1 MLFKLLILA
10 AVVYL
15 AIGVALAAFCIH
27 MSYHEAAVGFG
38 DSEDA
43 KAQRVLES
51 RIGFFGYLFLVVSWP
66 LALLISF
73 MPKPQDAHAKADSA
87 APAAAPSAAQEAAQ
101 KNA

>member
-10 AVVYL
+10 AVAYL
-15 AIGVALAAFCIH
+15 AVGVALAAFCIH

-51 RIGFFGYLFLVVSWP
+51 KAGFFGYLFLVVAWP
-66 LALLISF
+66 VALLISL
-73 MPKPQDAHAKADSA
+73 MPKPGGNA
-87 APAAAPSAAQEAAQ
+87 ATEAPPAATQEAARE
-101 KNA
+101 NA

>member
-51 RIGFFGYLFLVVSWP
+51 KAGFFGYLFLVVAWP

-73 MPKPQDAHAKADSA
+73 MPKPQDAGAKEESA
-87 APAAAPSAAQEAAQ
+87 APAAPQQAQEAAQ
-101 KNA
+101 ENA

>member
-51 RIGFFGYLFLVVSWP
+51 KLGFFGYLFLVAAWP

-73 MPKPQDAHAKADSA
+73 MPKPQEAGAKEASS
-87 APAAAPSAAQEAAQ
+87 APAATHANTQEAAQ